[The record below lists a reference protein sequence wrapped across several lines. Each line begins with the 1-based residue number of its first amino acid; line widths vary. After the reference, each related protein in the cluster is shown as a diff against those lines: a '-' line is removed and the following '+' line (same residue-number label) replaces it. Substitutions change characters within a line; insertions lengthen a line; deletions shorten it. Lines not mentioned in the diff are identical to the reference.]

1 MLRRVNAILLC
12 AALTACGGDNG
23 TKPTSA
29 TSYQGQWTGTT
40 AQGAPIAFTIS
51 GDEKV
56 TSITLGYDFN
66 GCSGSQTFSNLA
78 VATIPDVTCIPG
90 PCPSSIST
98 YRQFGYSSGD
108 REGPVTSVNGLF
120 PTQATAEGVAS
131 FRNYP
136 SCGTAIG
143 VPWSATRR

>member
-1 MLRRVNAILLC
+1 MLRRARAILLC
-12 AALTACGGDNG
+12 VALTACGGNG

-29 TSYQGQWTGTT
+29 VTYQGQWTGTT
-40 AQGAPIAFTIS
+40 AQGALIAFTIS

-56 TSITLGYDFN
+56 TSITLGHNFN

-108 REGPVTSVNGLF
+108 IEGAFTSVNGLF
-120 PTQATAEGVAS
+120 PTPATAEGLAN

-136 SCGTAIG
+136 GCGTSTG
-143 VPWSATRR
+143 VSWTATRR